1 MNENAKMVDFI
12 DIKKKSALSSS
23 LPHGEEGEINLDQS
37 VTYELNEMQLK
48 MMKVGASTNIITGLF
63 VIWMLH
69 TQVPLPLLLTWYSAL
84 FFTSLIEIIF
94 SFYYQR
100 SRVKPHQMKPWLAV
114 YHCILIP
121 ICLVWGSMSVVF
133 EINSIQYLLYTMTF
147 LQVVLFGFSMAT
159 LTDFKANAISTVCL
173 VLPYLVYHSFYSLHA
188 MMTSGAPARLTLGF
202 SLSLFILAT
211 FLLIT
216 SYIGNNLIKK
226 SFKLTF
232 ENVALNK
239 KLEQANAFLEDRVKE
254 RTIEL
259 EDSLKLVTYQA
270 THDLLT
276 DLPNQRLLQEYF
288 EKATVSAN
296 QNNRSFAV
304 ACFVLNEIQKID
316 DGFGHETADSV
327 IKTVARRFKKSFD
340 KNIGAV
346 HYTITL
352 SRKDIFVILIEF
364 LDDTNDIEKA
374 VQPLFF
380 ILDETIRVKKQSVK
394 LTASIGA
401 SMYPKDGHQSK
412 LLLMNATSA
421 MLRAK
426 EMGGNNINI
435 FSTKNNIDVAEQLAL
450 ERDLHIAL
458 KNNEFILH
466 YQPVVDL
473 KTGKVCSVEALLR
486 WNHPSLGM
494 ISPGKFIP
502 LAENNGIIIPLGEW
516 AFRTA
521 CMQTKIWHDQ
531 GFTALKVA
539 INLSSKQLRRKDI
552 VQTFAHILKTTQL
565 SPAHVELELT
575 ESEAFLN
582 ETIPIVKQLKAMGLS
597 LAIDDF
603 GTGYSGLSNL
613 KLFDIDKL
621 KIDQSFIRDVATN
634 EDSRAIVENT
644 IALAKKINVKVLA
657 EGVETKEQLSF
668 LQRAGCHLIQGYY
681 FSKPIETKELTQ
693 LLKHKWEEETVS

>member
-1 MNENAKMVDFI
+1 MVDFI
-12 DIKKKSALSSS
+12 DIKKESALSSS
-23 LPHGEEGEINLDQS
+23 LPHREGINLDQS

-69 TQVPLPLLLTWYSAL
+69 TQVPLTLLCIWYGAL

-94 SFYYQR
+94 SFYYQH
-100 SRVKPHQMKPWLAV
+100 SHVKPHQMKPWLVA

-133 EINSIQYLLYTMTF
+133 EINSMQYLLYTMTF

-159 LTDFKANAISTVCL
+159 ITDFKANMISTVCL
-173 VLPYLVYHSFYSLHA
+173 VLPYLLYHSFYSLHA
-188 MMTSGAPARLTLGF
+188 MMASGTPARLTLGF
-202 SLSLFILAT
+202 SLSLLILAT

-232 ENVALNK
+232 ENVALNE

-276 DLPNQRLLQEYF
+276 DLPNQRLLQEYL
-288 EKATVSAN
+288 EKAIVSAN
-296 QNNRSFAV
+296 QNKRSFTV
-304 ACFVLNEIQKID
+304 ACFMLNEIQKID
-316 DGFGHETADSV
+316 DGFGHETADAV

-340 KNIGAV
+340 KNIDMV
-346 HYTITL
+346 RYTITL

-364 LDDTNDIEKA
+364 LDGTDETTDIEKA
-374 VQPLFF
+374 VQPLFS
-380 ILDETIRVKKQSVK
+380 ILDETIRVKKQSIK

-401 SMYPKDGHQSK
+401 SVYLKDAHESK
-412 LLLMNATSA
+412 LLLMNATAA
-421 MLRAK
+421 MLKSK
-426 EMGGNNINI
+426 EMGGNNFNI
-435 FSTKNNIDVAEQLAL
+435 FSAKNNIDFAEQLAL
-450 ERDLHIAL
+450 ERDLHNAL

-473 KTGKVCSVEALLR
+473 ETGKVCSVEALIR

-494 ISPGKFIP
+494 IPPSKFIP

-516 AFRTA
+516 IFRTA
-521 CMQTKIWHDQ
+521 CMQTKIWHNQ
-531 GFTALKVA
+531 GFSELKIA
-539 INLSSKQLRRKDI
+539 INLSSKQLRKKDI
-552 VQTFAHILKTTQL
+552 VQTFANILKTTQL
-565 SPAHVELELT
+565 SPAHIELELT

-657 EGVETKEQLSF
+657 EGVETKEQLLF
-668 LQRAGCHLIQGYY
+668 LQKAGCNLIQGYY
-681 FSKPIETKELTQ
+681 FSKPIETNELTK
-693 LLKHKWEEETVS
+693 LLRHEWEKETVS